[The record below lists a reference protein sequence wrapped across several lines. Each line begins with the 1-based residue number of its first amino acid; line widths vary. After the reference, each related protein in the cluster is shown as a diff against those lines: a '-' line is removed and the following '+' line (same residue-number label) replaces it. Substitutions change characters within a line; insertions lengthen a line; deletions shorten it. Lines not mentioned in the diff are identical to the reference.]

1 MNEDNSKKQIQ
12 INTDFIKIKKKRQT
26 RKKNAEPKL
35 SSQTINTIK
44 NNLVERIQNHK
55 INEMGNMEHV
65 HSNTTLKRMTH
76 NSNNISASP
85 SPIINPPSNH
95 LTDAMQY
102 LSKMPSQ
109 THLNKTLKNTSYRQ
123 PELQPNIQPDPP
135 FGNLKGGEK
144 PSYRDWKNQTL
155 KHRASVHIN
164 EPVVSALSNPVKIIR
179 KRRMALGKS
188 KNGSIGVLVK
198 NAKTRKDIIKAK
210 NEIQSTKIHDI
221 KNELFKKGLI
231 QAGSTAPDDVLKNIY
246 ESSVL
251 AGDVINSKHMY
262 ENILEQ
268 LNDE

>member
-164 EPVVSALSNPVKIIR
+164 EPVASASSNPVKIIR